1 MRGFGSGHVVV
12 EGTPDLVEAAQAA
25 LPGAPRSPIT
35 VSDAASAS
43 AVLLAALDGSPL
55 LVHAAASREVVD
67 RLCDDLRRLD
77 RVDLVSRA
85 DQLPDTPPDEGRPL
99 EVRRQVPASN
109 PCKLRPSRAAVVS
122 VAAKGGA
129 EVPSG
134 TIRRGERKRTA
145 DDVSKCQR

>member
-1 MRGFGSGHVVV
+1 MKVYKAQEVLTRRG
-12 EGTPDLVEAAQAA
+12 L
-25 LPGAPRSPIT
+25 
-35 VSDAASAS
+35 
-43 AVLLAALDGSPL
+43 
-55 LVHAAASREVVD
+55 D
-67 RLCDDLRRLD
+67 RLS
-77 RVDLVSRA
+77 RVPTLTNSQTSFKAQKMAIGWCVTNTFLKEEMWSCTR
-85 DQLPDTPPDEGRPL
+85 DEGWPL
-99 EVRRQVPASN
+99 EVRSQVPASN